1 MATDRDG
8 LGERPLA
15 AYEKGKASDP
25 SSVKLTA
32 PFLPS
37 SSMSDQTPAARAAA
51 RFAVRGN
58 AIVTGGAGDIA
69 SVACRALLEREN
81 NNPQQLRL
89 FDTLLDT
96 DMTSIRR
103 WPIGAD
109 HLGSQPGHHG

>member
-25 SSVKLTA
+25 ASVELTA

-37 SSMSDQTPAARAAA
+37 SSMSDQPPAARAIA

-69 SVACRALLEREN
+69 SVACRALLERKN
-81 NNPQQLRL
+81 NRVQQPQSSNS
-89 FDTLLDT
+89 LLVVNL
-96 DMTSIRR
+96 TSICRR
-103 WPIGAD
+103 PVGAD
-109 HLGSQPGHHG
+109 HLGSQPDHYG

>member
-15 AYEKGKASDP
+15 AYEKGQASNP
-25 SSVKLTA
+25 ASVKLTA

-37 SSMSDQTPAARAAA
+37 STMSDQPPAARAAA

-81 NNPQQLRL
+81 HETQRL
-89 FDTLLDT
+89 QFFDSLTL
-96 DMTSIRR
+96 
-103 WPIGAD
+103 
-109 HLGSQPGHHG
+109 